1 MINHYIKCEVLDG
14 GSLPQKAHTSDAGYD
29 LFASSD
35 ISLEPGEILKHP
47 LNIKLHLPENCY
59 MEITSK
65 SGNGIKGLLVYAGI
79 IDEAY
84 RGVINVIATNISNNT
99 LTFKKNQKVAQLIY
113 HPYTKYTSIVQVD
126 KIDENTERG
135 TGAFGSSGSFKKE
148 QL

>member
-1 MINHYIKCEVLDG
+1 
-14 GSLPQKAHTSDAGYD
+14 
-29 LFASSD
+29 
-35 ISLEPGEILKHP
+35 
-47 LNIKLHLPENCY
+47 

-84 RGVINVIATNISNNT
+84 RGVINVIATNISKNT

-135 TGAFGSSGSFKKE
+135 AGGFGSSGSFKKE